1 MTLLGG
7 AAAITS
13 DAEGQLDGV
22 LHGPE
27 LPGRGRLLFP
37 HRRLVALY
45 GNDRSA
51 ALCVLGEQPPDAAA
65 VRVAGVAAP
74 YRAGDRPVL
83 GAIEL
88 IATVATSSPGADGLY
103 RAPSDPSH
111 VQRYLDEARAY
122 GLYLLLD
129 LQPGRSDFVTE
140 ARRYEPFLREPDLGL
155 ALDPE
160 WRMAPGQVP
169 GDGVGQVSAAEVNS
183 LLDYVAGLVAEARLP
198 QKLVLVHQFQL
209 RMVTERETLREP
221 SELALMIHMDGFG
234 THAQKLDTYRVVR
247 ADPPLSN
254 GFKLLYDE
262 DVDLVEPHEVLALDP
277 VPD

>member
-1 MTLLGG
+1 M
-7 AAAITS
+7 
-13 DAEGQLDGV
+13 
-22 LHGPE
+22 
-27 LPGRGRLLFP
+27 
-37 HRRLVALY
+37 
-45 GNDRSA
+45 
-51 ALCVLGEQPPDAAA
+51 
-65 VRVAGVAAP
+65 
-74 YRAGDRPVL
+74 
-83 GAIEL
+83 
-88 IATVATSSPGADGLY
+88 
-103 RAPSDPSH
+103 
-111 VQRYLDEARAY
+111 QRYLDEARAY

-169 GDGVGQVSAAEVNS
+169 GDGVGQVGAAEVNS

-221 SELALMIHMDGFG
+221 SELALMIHVDGFG

-247 ADPPLSN
+247 ANRRSRTASSSSTTRTSTSSSRRRSPGPGPGPRLITYQVETLTSRRPEIDPTSQRPLRPSLRSSCA
-254 GFKLLYDE
+254 GAGGGPGPRLRGDRGAVVGDRPE
-262 DVDLVEPHEVLALDP
+262 HRRAPRSSTACTAP
-277 VPD
+277 